1 MLRSSLEQTATWKGF
16 HQQKNSLMSLNPVGP
31 HTKSG
36 CWLQLQML
44 KIMTA
49 ANPYTTNSESTY
61 RQQQIHTLQ
70 LQSKNGT

>member
-36 CWLQLQML
+36 YWLQLQML

-49 ANPYTTNSESTY
+49 ANP
-61 RQQQIHTLQ
+61 
-70 LQSKNGT
+70 